1 MRECRF
7 YIGGREKSRR
17 IDYRQGERSVSRRKE
32 SGIDERDRV
41 QERNVGERYRSG
53 SGAEVERL
61 LLKARNVSKNMTFP
75 TGLDFR
81 KYSDEELT
89 AMLVEAR
96 EASKHARKRG
106 RVMGIV
112 AAHRLKQMR
121 TLLMYEELATW
132 RRENGFDREME
143 GEESCFTGHRSLP
156 PTPQEYYASLWCEV
170 NALKDAISMPLQLL
184 KLINAI
190 EQDTLSDE
198 EYATLKR
205 CMEKRVR
212 ETAQVTA
219 VTRDHTVQP
228 CSPCSPNPDRPS
240 GVLCNL
246 ENEGTMSQEL
256 EELTSSSTSTGLNTP
271 GQLSPPNEG
280 VWETGRITADSFLTA
295 GVNSSQGGK
304 TPSPPERS
312 TSTRTFADIV
322 STAAI
327 QENRR
332 LKTFNELNKPFDP
345 GGRGEK
351 APPWNAAVPLPF
363 YSCGKA
369 GRLLVCLLCLFF
381 CFPKLLIYP
390 GETYQQ
396 AERRGSWTP
405 IKSLI
410 YATGGQALSRLLPYL
425 KMAMTSNARF
435 DRSANTLG

>member
-1 MRECRF
+1 
-7 YIGGREKSRR
+7 
-17 IDYRQGERSVSRRKE
+17 
-32 SGIDERDRV
+32 
-41 QERNVGERYRSG
+41 
-53 SGAEVERL
+53 
-61 LLKARNVSKNMTFP
+61 MTFP
-75 TGLDFR
+75 IVGVDFR

-184 KLINAI
+184 KLFNAI

-240 GVLCNL
+240 GALCNL

-256 EELTSSSTSTGLNTP
+256 EELTSSSTGTGLNTP
-271 GQLSPPNEG
+271 GQQCPPNEG
-280 VWETGRITADSFLTA
+280 VWETGRIIADGILSA
-295 GVNSSQGGK
+295 GVDSSKGGNIS
-304 TPSPPERS
+304 SPMESTERA
-312 TSTRTFADIV
+312 TRTRTVARIS
-322 STAAI
+322 STAATPPKRRHKTSSE
-327 QENRR
+327 EN
-332 LKTFNELNKPFDP
+332 KQFDP
-345 GGRGEK
+345 GGRGEQ
-351 APPWNAAVPLPF
+351 APPWKAAVPLPF
-363 YSCGKA
+363 FSWSDA
-369 GRLLVCLLCLFF
+369 GRLLVCLSGAELRGFFCVSSMLCFF
-381 CFPKLLIYP
+381 CFSDLTFFLSQVILI
-390 GETYQQ
+390 
-396 AERRGSWTP
+396 S
-405 IKSLI
+405 K
-410 YATGGQALSRLLPYL
+410 
-425 KMAMTSNARF
+425 
-435 DRSANTLG
+435 TL

>member
-1 MRECRF
+1 
-7 YIGGREKSRR
+7 
-17 IDYRQGERSVSRRKE
+17 
-32 SGIDERDRV
+32 
-41 QERNVGERYRSG
+41 
-53 SGAEVERL
+53 
-61 LLKARNVSKNMTFP
+61 MTFP

-81 KYSDEELT
+81 KYYDEELT
-89 AMLVEAR
+89 AMLVEAV

-132 RRENGFDREME
+132 RRDNGFDRVEDVD
-143 GEESCFTGHRSLP
+143 HRSLP
-156 PTPQEYYASLWCEV
+156 PTPEQYYAGLWLEV

-184 KLINAI
+184 KLMNAI

-219 VTRDHTVQP
+219 VTRDNTVQP

-256 EELTSSSTSTGLNTP
+256 EELTSTSTSTGLNTP

-280 VWETGRITADSFLTA
+280 VWETGRIIADGILTA
-295 GVNSSQGGK
+295 GVNSSQGGR
-304 TPSPPERS
+304 TPSPPERA
-312 TSTRTFADIV
+312 TRMVTAADIPL
-322 STAAI
+322 AAATPPK
-327 QENRR
+327 RR
-332 LKTFNELNKPFDP
+332 HKTSSELNKPFDP

-363 YSCGKA
+363 FSWGEA
-369 GRLLVCLLCLFF
+369 VRLLVCL
-381 CFPKLLIYP
+381 
-390 GETYQQ
+390 
-396 AERRGSWTP
+396 
-405 IKSLI
+405 
-410 YATGGQALSRLLPYL
+410 GQ
-425 KMAMTSNARF
+425 
-435 DRSANTLG
+435 G

>member
-1 MRECRF
+1 
-7 YIGGREKSRR
+7 
-17 IDYRQGERSVSRRKE
+17 
-32 SGIDERDRV
+32 
-41 QERNVGERYRSG
+41 
-53 SGAEVERL
+53 
-61 LLKARNVSKNMTFP
+61 MTFP

-89 AMLVEAR
+89 AMLVEAV

-132 RRENGFDREME
+132 RRDNGFDRVEDVD
-143 GEESCFTGHRSLP
+143 HRSLP
-156 PTPQEYYASLWCEV
+156 PTPEQYYAGLWLEV

-184 KLINAI
+184 KLMNAI

-219 VTRDHTVQP
+219 VTRDNTVQP
-228 CSPCSPNPDRPS
+228 CSLCSPNPDRPS

-256 EELTSSSTSTGLNTP
+256 EELTSTSTSTGLNTP

-280 VWETGRITADSFLTA
+280 VWETGRIIADGILTA
-295 GVNSSQGGK
+295 GVNSSQGGR
-304 TPSPPERS
+304 TPSPPERA
-312 TSTRTFADIV
+312 TKMVTAADIPL
-322 STAAI
+322 AAATPPK
-327 QENRR
+327 RR
-332 LKTFNELNKPFDP
+332 HKTSSELNKPFDP

-363 YSCGKA
+363 FSWGEA
-369 GRLLVCLLCLFF
+369 VRLLVCL
-381 CFPKLLIYP
+381 
-390 GETYQQ
+390 
-396 AERRGSWTP
+396 
-405 IKSLI
+405 
-410 YATGGQALSRLLPYL
+410 GQ
-425 KMAMTSNARF
+425 
-435 DRSANTLG
+435 G

>member
-1 MRECRF
+1 
-7 YIGGREKSRR
+7 
-17 IDYRQGERSVSRRKE
+17 
-32 SGIDERDRV
+32 
-41 QERNVGERYRSG
+41 
-53 SGAEVERL
+53 
-61 LLKARNVSKNMTFP
+61 MTFP

-89 AMLVEAR
+89 AMLVEAV

-132 RRENGFDREME
+132 RRDNGFDRVEDVD
-143 GEESCFTGHRSLP
+143 HRSLP
-156 PTPQEYYASLWCEV
+156 PTPEQYYAGLWLEV

-184 KLINAI
+184 KLMNAI

-219 VTRDHTVQP
+219 VTRDNTVQP

-256 EELTSSSTSTGLNTP
+256 EELTSTSTINSTGLNTP

-280 VWETGRITADSFLTA
+280 VWETGRIIADGILTA
-295 GVNSSQGGK
+295 GVNSSQGGR
-304 TPSPPERS
+304 TPSPPERA
-312 TSTRTFADIV
+312 TRMVTAADIPL
-322 STAAI
+322 AAATPPK
-327 QENRR
+327 RR
-332 LKTFNELNKPFDP
+332 HKTSSELNKPFDP

-363 YSCGKA
+363 FSWGEA
-369 GRLLVCLLCLFF
+369 VRLLVCL
-381 CFPKLLIYP
+381 
-390 GETYQQ
+390 
-396 AERRGSWTP
+396 
-405 IKSLI
+405 
-410 YATGGQALSRLLPYL
+410 GQ
-425 KMAMTSNARF
+425 
-435 DRSANTLG
+435 G

>member
-1 MRECRF
+1 
-7 YIGGREKSRR
+7 
-17 IDYRQGERSVSRRKE
+17 
-32 SGIDERDRV
+32 
-41 QERNVGERYRSG
+41 
-53 SGAEVERL
+53 
-61 LLKARNVSKNMTFP
+61 MTFP
-75 TGLDFR
+75 IVGVDFR

-89 AMLVEAR
+89 AMLVEAV

-132 RRENGFDREME
+132 RRANGFDREME

-170 NALKDAISMPLQLL
+170 NALRDAISIPAKSRPRQKDSMEELL
-184 KLINAI
+184 AKF
-190 EQDTLSDE
+190 D
-198 EYATLKR
+198 YAEIKR
-205 CMEKRVR
+205 CIDKRRR
-212 ETAQVTA
+212 EEAQAKAQMAAEPVG
-219 VTRDHTVQP
+219 TVQQCNP
-228 CSPCSPNPDRPS
+228 SSPNPDTPS
-240 GVLCNL
+240 DVCFNL
-246 ENEGTMSQEL
+246 ENEGTMSQEM
-256 EELTSSSTSTGLNTP
+256 EEPTSSSASTGLNTP

-280 VWETGRITADSFLTA
+280 IWETGRITADSILTA
-295 GVNSSQGGK
+295 GVNSSQGGR
-304 TPSPPERS
+304 TPSHPERS
-312 TSTRTFADIV
+312 TSTATFADIS
-322 STAAI
+322 STAATPSK
-327 QENRR
+327 RR

-345 GGRGEK
+345 GGKEEK

-363 YSCGKA
+363 IFLWRSWEASCSFSM
-369 GRLLVCLLCLFF
+369 LCLFL

-405 IKSLI
+405 IKSLM

>member
-1 MRECRF
+1 
-7 YIGGREKSRR
+7 
-17 IDYRQGERSVSRRKE
+17 
-32 SGIDERDRV
+32 
-41 QERNVGERYRSG
+41 
-53 SGAEVERL
+53 
-61 LLKARNVSKNMTFP
+61 MTFP

-89 AMLVEAR
+89 AMLVEAV

-132 RRENGFDREME
+132 RRDNGFDREME

-184 KLINAI
+184 KLFNAI

-205 CMEKRVR
+205 CV
-212 ETAQVTA
+212 ETRDRDAAQVT
-219 VTRDHTVQP
+219 VTQVSTVQQ
-228 CSPCSPNPDRPS
+228 CSSIPKTPEPPPD
-240 GVLCNL
+240 VCVNL
-246 ENEGTMSQEL
+246 ENNEDEMDPGM

-280 VWETGRITADSFLTA
+280 VWETGRIIADGILTA
-295 GVNSSQGGK
+295 GVNSSQGRR
-304 TPSPPERS
+304 TPSPPERA
-312 TSTRTFADIV
+312 TRMVTAADIPL
-322 STAAI
+322 AAATPPK
-327 QENRR
+327 RR
-332 LKTFNELNKPFDP
+332 HKTSSELNKPFDP

-363 YSCGKA
+363 FSWGEA
-369 GRLLVCLLCLFF
+369 VRLLVCL
-381 CFPKLLIYP
+381 
-390 GETYQQ
+390 
-396 AERRGSWTP
+396 
-405 IKSLI
+405 
-410 YATGGQALSRLLPYL
+410 GQ
-425 KMAMTSNARF
+425 
-435 DRSANTLG
+435 G

>member
-1 MRECRF
+1 
-7 YIGGREKSRR
+7 
-17 IDYRQGERSVSRRKE
+17 
-32 SGIDERDRV
+32 
-41 QERNVGERYRSG
+41 
-53 SGAEVERL
+53 
-61 LLKARNVSKNMTFP
+61 MTFP

-89 AMLVEAR
+89 AMLVEAV

-132 RRENGFDREME
+132 RRDNGFDRVEDVD
-143 GEESCFTGHRSLP
+143 HRSLP
-156 PTPQEYYASLWCEV
+156 PTPEQYYAGLWLEV

-184 KLINAI
+184 KLMNAI

-219 VTRDHTVQP
+219 VTRDNTVQP
-228 CSPCSPNPDRPS
+228 GSPCSPNPDRPS

-246 ENEGTMSQEL
+246 ENNEDEMDPGM

-280 VWETGRITADSFLTA
+280 VWETGRIIADGILTA
-295 GVNSSQGGK
+295 GVNSSQGGR
-304 TPSPPERS
+304 TPSPPERA
-312 TSTRTFADIV
+312 TRMVTAADIPL
-322 STAAI
+322 AAATPPK
-327 QENRR
+327 RR
-332 LKTFNELNKPFDP
+332 HKTSSELNKPFDP
-345 GGRGEK
+345 GGREEK

-363 YSCGKA
+363 FS
-369 GRLLVCLLCLFF
+369 
-381 CFPKLLIYP
+381 
-390 GETYQQ
+390 
-396 AERRGSWTP
+396 
-405 IKSLI
+405 
-410 YATGGQALSRLLPYL
+410 
-425 KMAMTSNARF
+425 
-435 DRSANTLG
+435 

>member
-1 MRECRF
+1 
-7 YIGGREKSRR
+7 
-17 IDYRQGERSVSRRKE
+17 
-32 SGIDERDRV
+32 
-41 QERNVGERYRSG
+41 
-53 SGAEVERL
+53 
-61 LLKARNVSKNMTFP
+61 MTFP

-89 AMLVEAR
+89 AMLVEAV

-132 RRENGFDREME
+132 RRDNGFDRVEDVD
-143 GEESCFTGHRSLP
+143 HRSLS
-156 PTPQEYYASLWCEV
+156 PTPEQYYAGLWLEV

-184 KLINAI
+184 KLFNAI

-219 VTRDHTVQP
+219 VTRDNTVQP
-228 CSPCSPNPDRPS
+228 CSLCSPNPDRPS

-256 EELTSSSTSTGLNTP
+256 EELTSTSTSTGLNTP

-280 VWETGRITADSFLTA
+280 VWETGRIIADGILTA
-295 GVNSSQGGK
+295 GVNSSQGGR
-304 TPSPPERS
+304 TPSPPERA
-312 TSTRTFADIV
+312 TRMATAADIPL
-322 STAAI
+322 AAATPPK
-327 QENRR
+327 RR
-332 LKTFNELNKPFDP
+332 HKTSSELNKPFDP

-363 YSCGKA
+363 FSWGEA
-369 GRLLVCLLCLFF
+369 VRLLVCL
-381 CFPKLLIYP
+381 
-390 GETYQQ
+390 
-396 AERRGSWTP
+396 
-405 IKSLI
+405 
-410 YATGGQALSRLLPYL
+410 GQ
-425 KMAMTSNARF
+425 
-435 DRSANTLG
+435 G